1 MKKIEGMSSLEE
13 QTNKMVKKFRKLF
26 KKVTKFIQ
34 NCKNIKVDEDN
45 QNTIEALI
53 KNRLEEKN
61 TVNNIWESSDEDIA
75 MKQKNQDSEEKKAE
89 KEAKKAQK

>member
-45 QNTIEALI
+45 
-53 KNRLEEKN
+53 
-61 TVNNIWESSDEDIA
+61 
-75 MKQKNQDSEEKKAE
+75 
-89 KEAKKAQK
+89 